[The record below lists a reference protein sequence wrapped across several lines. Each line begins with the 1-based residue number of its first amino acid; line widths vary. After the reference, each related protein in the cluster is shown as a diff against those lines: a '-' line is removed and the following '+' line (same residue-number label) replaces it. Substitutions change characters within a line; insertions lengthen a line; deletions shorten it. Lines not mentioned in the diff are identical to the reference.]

1 MLTPSKPASD
11 VLFPTMLTI
20 TPPPASLVATAF
32 FRAALMVLG
41 RDNANNGI
49 MWIMGLMEIMQVA
62 MIMMMGIMGIIWM
75 LLVNWCYWEEKEEK
89 YNYLKNYNPLLS
101 TFYCSFCLDRVHG
114 IAIENFRL
122 LKHHK
127 ANRTSYCL
135 VSSYL
140 SGELA
145 SWFEI
150 DHELITDGCEAVSF
164 VILVPPCI
172 SPGASNEC

>member
-1 MLTPSKPASD
+1 M
-11 VLFPTMLTI
+11 
-20 TPPPASLVATAF
+20 
-32 FRAALMVLG
+32 
-41 RDNANNGI
+41 
-49 MWIMGLMEIMQVA
+49 
-62 MIMMMGIMGIIWM
+62 
-75 LLVNWCYWEEKEEK
+75 NWCYWEEKEEK

-164 VILVPPCI
+164 VILVPHAFLQGQAMNVDAVELFAVR
-172 SPGASNEC
+172 PGMLLFHITFSILFLITSSLFGL